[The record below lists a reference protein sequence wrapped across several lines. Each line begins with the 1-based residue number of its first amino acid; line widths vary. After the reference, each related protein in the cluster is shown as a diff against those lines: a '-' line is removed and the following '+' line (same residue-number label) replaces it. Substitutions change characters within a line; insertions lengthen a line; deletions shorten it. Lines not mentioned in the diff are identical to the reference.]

1 MYFPPPKAANLASF
15 EVAAHLTPAPVHRLG
30 TMPKDRDQQT
40 PDDPADRGAL
50 RPHRSAAREAEEPLD
65 HSTGPGPASRGG
77 DPRAVD
83 ELPPSEAEDYK

>member
-1 MYFPPPKAANLASF
+1 
-15 EVAAHLTPAPVHRLG
+15 
-30 TMPKDRDQQT
+30 MPKDRDQQT
-40 PDDPADRGAL
+40 PDDPTEPAAL

-65 HSTGPGPASRGG
+65 HSTGRGPASRGG